1 MLGQMLVPA
10 GAEAARMRSIVDRPM
25 PVSWLTRYLLTSAET
40 ACRTRFSRSA
50 CQLQAAPGPVRH
62 LWLRLL
68 LAIDGGEIALA
79 DLYPEPERTAGLEA
93 GS

>member
-1 MLGQMLVPA
+1 
-10 GAEAARMRSIVDRPM
+10 MRSIADRPM

-40 ACRTRFSRSA
+40 ACRTRLSRSA
-50 CQLQAAPGPVRH
+50 CQLQAAPGPVRQ

-68 LAIDGGEIALA
+68 LAIDGGEIALV
-79 DLYPEPERTAGLEA
+79 DLYPEPERTAGLKA

>member
-40 ACRTRFSRSA
+40 ACRTRLSRSA
-50 CQLQAAPGPVRH
+50 CQLQAAPGPVRPW
-62 LWLRLL
+62 WLRLL

-79 DLYPEPERTAGLEA
+79 DLYPESERTAGLEA